1 MGEHSENFN
10 REIETI
16 RKNQTEVTKLKN
28 PVTELRNTLEGFNS
42 RL

>member
-10 REIETI
+10 TETETG

-28 PVTELRNTLEGFNS
+28 PVTELGDTLEGFNS
-42 RL
+42 RP